1 MREIIFF
8 SGNEGKITEIKNKFQ
23 NKQIKILSL
32 KNFDNYTEPLENGLT
47 FRDNAKI
54 KSSYGYN
61 KFNIP
66 CFADDSGICIEALG
80 NLPGVKSK
88 DFLNSFK
95 NNISCF
101 EYIINEVKNK
111 NNNSAFFKSV
121 ICLTLTNNK
130 NIFFEGI
137 INGRI
142 SDDIIGNEGFGFDPI
157 FIPDGHNKTFGQMK
171 INIKNKISH
180 RGIAL
185 GHLVNYFFN

>member
-1 MREIIFF
+1 MREIVFF
-8 SGNEGKITEIKNKFQ
+8 SSNEGKITEVEKKFR
-23 NKQIKILSL
+23 NTQIKISSL

-54 KSSYGYN
+54 KSSYGYK

-66 CFADDSGICIEALG
+66 CFADDSGICIEALE

-95 NNISCF
+95 NNITCF
-101 EYIINEVKNK
+101 EHIINKVKKK
-111 NNNSAFFKSV
+111 NNSSAFFKSV
-121 ICLTLTNNK
+121 ICLTLAKNK
-130 NIFFEGI
+130 NIFFEGV

-142 SDDIIGNEGFGFDPI
+142 SENIIGDEGFGFDPI
-157 FIPDGHNKTFGQMK
+157 FIPDGYDKTFAQMEVSM
-171 INIKNKISH
+171 KNQISH

-185 GHLVNYFFN
+185 ANLISHLSI

>member
-1 MREIIFF
+1 LREIIFF
-8 SGNEGKITEIKNKFQ
+8 SGNEGKITEIKNKFK

-54 KSSYGYN
+54 KSSYGYS

-137 INGRI
+137 INGKI
-142 SDDIIGNEGFGFDPI
+142 SDSIIGNEGFGFDPI
-157 FIPDGHNKTFGQMK
+157 FIPDGHNKTFAQMK
-171 INIKNKISH
+171 IDMKNKISH

-185 GHLVNYFFN
+185 EHLVKYFFN

>member
-1 MREIIFF
+1 LREIIFF

-54 KSSYGYN
+54 KSSYGYS

-121 ICLTLTNNK
+121 ICLTLTNSK
-130 NIFFEGI
+130 NVFFEGI

-142 SDDIIGNEGFGFDPI
+142 SERLLE
-157 FIPDGHNKTFGQMK
+157 MK
-171 INIKNKISH
+171 
-180 RGIAL
+180 AL
-185 GHLVNYFFN
+185 GLIRSLYQMDTIKLLDK